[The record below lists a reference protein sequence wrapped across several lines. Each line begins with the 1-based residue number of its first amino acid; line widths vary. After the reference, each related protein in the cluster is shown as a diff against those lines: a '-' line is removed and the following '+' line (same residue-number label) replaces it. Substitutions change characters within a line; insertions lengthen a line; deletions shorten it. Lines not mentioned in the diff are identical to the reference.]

1 MNLKRVNKIP
11 IMGFFYKKN
20 SQAKM
25 ERAYKKLGTKQTITN
40 LKLPTK
46 NKDLKSY
53 PLNYHKN

>member
-1 MNLKRVNKIP
+1 
-11 IMGFFYKKN
+11 
-20 SQAKM
+20 M